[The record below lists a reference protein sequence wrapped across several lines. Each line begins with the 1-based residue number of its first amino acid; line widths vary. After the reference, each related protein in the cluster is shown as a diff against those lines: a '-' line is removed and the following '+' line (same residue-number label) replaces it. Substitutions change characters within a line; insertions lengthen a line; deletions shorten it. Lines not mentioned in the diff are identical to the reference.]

1 MDMFPTWPLDQVKTP
16 LLAGESLFLPGYDRK
31 VIPIGKGVEMR
42 TTVLVSII
50 FLALLGL
57 FVPNDSSY
65 PSALLVG
72 GEYTVQDDETRSGDM
87 LLLFARV
94 NVAEGGKVTGNILVI
109 GGILEVS
116 GRIGGNILAY
126 GGEVNVKTPSAKV
139 DGNINTIHS
148 LRGLP
153 AFPSILL
160 VIS

>member
-1 MDMFPTWPLDQVKTP
+1 
-16 LLAGESLFLPGYDRK
+16 
-31 VIPIGKGVEMR
+31 MR

-57 FVPNDSSY
+57 FAPKNSSY
-65 PSALLVG
+65 PNALLVG
-72 GEYTVQDDETRSGDM
+72 GEYTVQSEETRSGDM

-109 GGILEVS
+109 GGVLEVA
-116 GRIGGNILAY
+116 GQVGGNIHAY

-139 DGNINTIHS
+139 DGSINTIYS
-148 LRGLP
+148 LHGLP